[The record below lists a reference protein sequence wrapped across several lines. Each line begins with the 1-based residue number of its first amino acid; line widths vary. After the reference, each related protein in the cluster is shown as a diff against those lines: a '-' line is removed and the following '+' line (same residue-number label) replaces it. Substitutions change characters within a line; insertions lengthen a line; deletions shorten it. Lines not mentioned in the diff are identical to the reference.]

1 MRKLLIFCVFSFAGL
16 AAVPALA
23 GSACEEVE
31 TKSCGMHKQASCGPV
46 DLNFRKSDQAAKRCE
61 QALIPLR
68 QTEVL
73 PHLRRLHCFFYGD
86 DTVIRFSAENYIPQM
101 GPAIGDTI
109 EVRNGS
115 LQVMLFGHYRQMSRP
130 SKVTFENLGPGRTVV
145 LKCNG
150 YGPA

>member
-1 MRKLLIFCVFSFAGL
+1 M
-16 AAVPALA
+16 PALA

>member
-1 MRKLLIFCVFSFAGL
+1 MRKLLIYWIFWCIGL
-16 AAVPALA
+16 AASPALA
-23 GSACEEVE
+23 GPDCEEVE
-31 TKSCGMHKQASCGPV
+31 AKSCGMHKQASCGPL

-61 QALIPLR
+61 RAFIALR

-86 DTVIRFSAENYIPQM
+86 DTMVRFSAENYLPQL
-101 GPAIGDTI
+101 GPSIGETL

-115 LQVMLFGHYRQMSRP
+115 LQILLFGHYRQMSRP
-130 SKVTFENLGPGRTVV
+130 SQVTFENIGPGRTIV